1 MMEIKKK
8 KYERMFINILI
19 IAISYYMVL
28 RFIFPKYFMPLI
40 AHHSDMIDY
49 AYDSNGMGII
59 DYIKAPRGVGQFI
72 ISLFSFSNYQ
82 ITTFF
87 SVIITLLNIYLLF
100 IVAKEIFNL
109 EKTNYFYKIV
119 YSILVFAHPG
129 FYINYTFDIYSSI
142 SLTFLLL
149 LLLNHYHNSNSNK
162 MTIDVILILLCGLSK
177 ETYLVSIIAFFF
189 FNGLFIE
196 KTKEDKI
203 MIIVSIVM
211 AGLMVYWN
219 KNIGSAFVSLSSSQ
233 DSAYYTSFEI
243 KSLIKTFLYYVKD
256 WGNIVT
262 VVLFV
267 VVGIT
272 VLKNREKLFKIV
284 MLLAM
289 NLSAYIPYAILPKH
303 VVPHYRWLGIAF
315 GYLIIFAIADIDYNR
330 KKEKIL
336 KGIITVATLLILVIN
351 IVYVYKD
358 YYWAVKPETIN
369 YNILKGFDYVE
380 KNIEPGDN
388 VLITGLYDTEET
400 IYKSIYYLKNRMNY
414 ECNINVLTIR
424 NTDLNNWVKFTNVKE
439 IPQDTLKNYDHIFLY
454 SSDGKIKKHINLK
467 KEKLD
472 ISKLDE
478 IIYPKIAGYNKEN
491 MTLVEILD
499 LGNMYQSIGKSDMA
513 INTFKQ
519 GINMS
524 QGKNAYPYYFTGN
537 VYEAKGNYTKASEYY
552 KKAVKIDNTNATFSD
567 AAKRISKFQ

>member
-8 KYERMFINILI
+8 KYEKIFINIMI
-19 IAISYYMVL
+19 ISISYYMVL

-59 DYIKAPRGVGQFI
+59 DFIKVPRGVGQFI

-87 SVIITLLNIYLLF
+87 SVIITLINIYLLF
-100 IVAKEIFNL
+100 IVAKKIFNL
-109 EKTNYFYKIV
+109 EKSNYFYKIV
-119 YSILVFAHPG
+119 YSILVFSHPG

-149 LLLNHYHNSNSNK
+149 LLLNHYYNSNSNK
-162 MTIDVILILLCGLSK
+162 MLITIILILLCGLSK
-177 ETYLVSIIAFFF
+177 ETYLVSIIVFFF

-196 KTKEDKI
+196 KTKENKI
-203 MIIVSIVM
+203 MIILSTVM
-211 AGLMVYWN
+211 AGLIVYWN
-219 KNIGSAFVSLSSSQ
+219 KNIGSAFVSLSSNQ
-233 DSAYYTSFEI
+233 DSAYFTSFKI
-243 KSLIKTFLYYVKD
+243 KSIIKTFLYYVKD

-262 VVLFV
+262 LVLFV
-267 VVGIT
+267 VVVIT
-272 VLKNREKLFKIV
+272 VLKNRDKLFKIV
-284 MLLAM
+284 MLIAM
-289 NLSAYIPYAILPKH
+289 NLSAYIPYAILPNH

-315 GYLIIFAIADIDYNR
+315 GYLIIFAIADIDYN
-330 KKEKIL
+330 KKKQKIV
-336 KGIITVATLLILVIN
+336 KGIITVAILLILGIN

-369 YNILKGFDYVE
+369 YNVLKGFDYVE
-380 KNIEPGDN
+380 KNIDPGDN

-400 IYKSIYYLKNRMNY
+400 IYKSMYYLKNRINY
-414 ECNINVLTIR
+414 ECNINVLTTR
-424 NTDLNNWVKFTNVKE
+424 NTNINNWVKFTNVKE
-439 IPQDTLKNYDHIFLY
+439 IPQDTLKSFDHIFLY
-454 SSDGKIKKHINLK
+454 SSDGNIKKHINLK

-478 IIYPKIAGYNKEN
+478 IIYPKLAEYKKEN
-491 MTLVEILD
+491 MTLVEVLD
-499 LGNMYQSIGKSDMA
+499 LGNIYQSIGKSTMA

-519 GINMS
+519 GIDMS

-537 VYEAKGNYTKASEYY
+537 VFEANGDYTKASEYY
-552 KKAVKIDNTNATFSD
+552 KKAVEIDNTNAIFSD
-567 AAKRISKFQ
+567 AVERISESQ